1 MKNSIPSDVWE
12 KKRALI
18 AKLYKDEEWPLKQV
32 IKQIRSE
39 DFNPRYVFCHLLSAQ
54 CQPTNLSSETQL
66 RSRLKKWRVTKP
78 SRQTR
83 KKSQETT
90 ADDSDPDDFSKDHS
104 STTSSTPRPSSQPAA
119 KETLNPE
126 VDWHP
131 VSLDEQDLS
140 GAWVHPHHPHH
151 PHHPRNLSH
160 SPSVMHQFPPSMIPS
175 SSSYDP
181 SQPST
186 PVDGVLLNPSSSMAP
201 YSSPSYTVASDVCL
215 PQSTAAPTSAITSV
229 PWSIPPP
236 WFPNPLDGVSPQAFY
251 TTTPSLGSPVAGSPE
266 QSIPPPPGR
275 VYSPRSMTYQGV
287 LPHGVMPDFLGD
299 PKPWRR
305 AMSLQTENVAG
316 GNEARKYFE
325 RKASMPAK
333 TPTSNNTPNAFDLV
347 NFSNAQPPMMC
358 APIYPYPEQES
369 LMHKVPASIGF

>member
-39 DFNPRYVFCHLLSAQ
+39 DFNPRYVFLPSPSAQ

-104 STTSSTPRPSSQPAA
+104 STTSSSTQKSSSQPAA
-119 KETLNPE
+119 TKALNHE
-126 VDWHP
+126 LDWHP

-140 GAWVHPHHPHH
+140 GVWVHHPHQT
-151 PHHPRNLSH
+151 RDLSH
-160 SPSVMHQFPPSMIPS
+160 SPSDLHQFPPSVVPS

-201 YSSPSYTVASDVCL
+201 YSSPSYTVAPDVCL
-215 PQSTAAPTSAITSV
+215 PQSTAPPSTTVTSV

-236 WFPNPLDGVSPQAFY
+236 WFPIPLDGVSPQAFY
-251 TTTPSLGSPVAGSPE
+251 TTTAPSLGSPVAGSPE

-275 VYSPRSMTYQGV
+275 IYSPHSMPYQGV
-287 LPHGVMPDFLGD
+287 LPHGAMPDFLSD
-299 PKPWRR
+299 AKPFRR
-305 AMSLQTENVAG
+305 TMSLQTDNVG
-316 GNEARKYFE
+316 SGNEAPKYFE

-333 TPTSNNTPNAFDLV
+333 TSNNNNNNNTPNAFDLV
-347 NFSNAQPPMMC
+347 NFSNAQSPMMC
-358 APIYPYPEQES
+358 APIYPYPDQDP
-369 LMHKVPASIGF
+369 LMHKASTSIGF